1 MQNRITLSIISWIIL
16 DRLIIIDELMIWR
29 KNRTILQGSNNS
41 ISLTVKPQNP
51 FEYSLKDEIIYAFP
65 WIWIFLKSN
74 HCSFPHASPSNVYS
88 SVSLIAKRQ
97 HDEQQPNLIFF
108 MNCTQ
113 DENGGRGWE
122 QSFDKKGLALLLP
135 GICQGRGRT
144 NFSIFF
150 SSKNCVFY
158 QMENRRSEGLKN
170 NNTCYLNLG
179 IYFRQDSFILH
190 SCLYFKPGGHKFQL
204 FQTFK
209 HFKGFASSSSMVQ
222 VNLPQL
228 LFPMGSICCCSCWAF
243 WMTEWIGAESVEVFI
258 RS

>member
-1 MQNRITLSIISWIIL
+1 MNNSQIWFSSWTAH
-16 DRLIIIDELMIWR
+16 RMKTR
-29 KNRTILQGSNNS
+29 GGGTIL
-41 ISLTVKPQNP
+41 
-51 FEYSLKDEIIYAFP
+51 
-65 WIWIFLKSN
+65 
-74 HCSFPHASPSNVYS
+74 
-88 SVSLIAKRQ
+88 RQ
-97 HDEQQPNLIFF
+97 KE
-108 MNCTQ
+108 
-113 DENGGRGWE
+113 
-122 QSFDKKGLALLLP
+122 LALLLP

-209 HFKGFASSSSMVQ
+209 HFKGFCFFQLNGSSES
-222 VNLPQL
+222 PPATFPFGKHL
-228 LFPMGSICCCSCWAF
+228 LLLMLLGILDDRMNGCWEC
-243 WMTEWIGAESVEVFI
+243 WKVFI

>member
-1 MQNRITLSIISWIIL
+1 MNNRRQTHHH
-16 DRLIIIDELMIWR
+16 DELMIWR

-88 SVSLIAKRQ
+88 FISPIAKRQ

-113 DENGGRGWE
+113 GYAKEEEGPT
-122 QSFDKKGLALLLP
+122 FLY
-135 GICQGRGRT
+135 
-144 NFSIFF
+144 FF
-150 SSKNCVFY
+150 LQRIAFFY
-158 QMENRRSEGLKN
+158 QMENRRSEGLKH

-228 LFPMGSICCCSCWAF
+228 LFPLGSICCWCCWAF
-243 WMTEWIGAESVEVFI
+243 WMTEWMGAARVLKVFI